1 MPLIV
6 KDHFAR
12 PFGSFP
18 GGLVTPGLCG
28 KTGWRHADPRTQAFS
43 GDVTARSPTKNKW
56 VKQRTTASMQRGQ
69 PVHQQF
75 RGWNA
80 TRALYRK
87 FLAIS
92 AWLRFSVR
100 RSSQPF
106 SANTKREPEQHAA
119 RPRSIASTVQH
130 RFRGTA
136 PLGSR
141 RSLLSANSPR
151 VRRWSPQPFSPIK
164 DAARPA
170 HGTSTQYRQHR
181 FCGAAA
187 ARLSEI
193 AHVDELSR
201 CRRHNSRDH
210 PEAAAVVPLI
220 VKDHFARPFCN
231 RSGMSCTTRP
241 R

>member
-1 MPLIV
+1 MTNRRGISRRTAFTSGLDGTGLSRARSHLSRCSLKHQPRPEAVAVVPLIV

-12 PFGSFP
+12 PFCSFP

-170 HGTSTQYRQHR
+170 HGTSSQHR
-181 FCGAAA
+181 
-187 ARLSEI
+187 
-193 AHVDELSR
+193 H
-201 CRRHNSRDH
+201 H
-210 PEAAAVVPLI
+210 
-220 VKDHFARPFCN
+220 
-231 RSGMSCTTRP
+231 
-241 R
+241 